1 MNQKLLDEA
10 VRAAARMAA
19 ERRLDIDQFALTSAV
34 LTVIGTC
41 YGQDDPEEIAED
53 ALELLGK
60 GLGPASSR
68 RGRRPF

>member
-41 YGQDDPEEIAED
+41 NGQDDPEEIAED
-53 ALELLGK
+53 TLELLGK
-60 GLGPASSR
+60 GLSPSASR
-68 RGRRPF
+68 RGRRHF